1 MGNLLVF
8 LKANFFHVAPILAAG
23 IFAIAILLERIPA
36 LLWIYPMGRQAE
48 FFARLRDLVMGD
60 RIAEAVAL
68 CEASRSKLS
77 AQIAKEGLLR
87 AHQPEALIEDEL
99 EIAVRSAGQ
108 RVLRR
113 TQFLS
118 TIANV
123 STLLGLFGTI
133 VGLIQSFDAVGSASA
148 QERAN
153 LLAAGIST
161 SMNSTM
167 LGLAV
172 AIPCMVAFSYL
183 MNHTNRLIEETE
195 QAAIRTMAL
204 IRQRAY
210 SSELEVSDA
219 RRSKAA

>member
-1 MGNLLVF
+1 MGNILVF
-8 LKANFFHVAPILAAG
+8 LKTNFFHVAPILLAG
-23 IFAIAILLERIPA
+23 AFALAIMLERIPA
-36 LLWIYPMGRQAE
+36 LLWIYPMGKQAE

-68 CEASRSKLS
+68 CEANKSKLT

-87 AHQPEALIEDEL
+87 AHQPEDLIEDEL
-99 EIAVRSAGQ
+99 EIAVRTAAQ
-108 RVLRR
+108 RVVRR
-113 TQFLS
+113 TGFLA

-133 VGLIQSFDAVGSASA
+133 VGLIQSFEAVGGASA

-153 LLAAGIST
+153 LLAQGIST

-172 AIPCMVAFSYL
+172 AIPCMIAFSYL
-183 MNHTNRLIEETE
+183 MNHTNRLVEETE

-204 IRQRAY
+204 IRQRCYAA
-210 SSELEVSDA
+210 EIEVSDA
-219 RRSKAA
+219 RRGKAA

>member
-1 MGNLLVF
+1 MGNLIVF

-23 IFAIAILLERIPA
+23 AFAIAIMAERIPA
-36 LLWIYPMGRQAE
+36 LLWVYPMAKQAE

-60 RIAEAVAL
+60 RVAEAVAL
-68 CEASRSKLS
+68 CEASRSKLT

-87 AHQPEALIEDEL
+87 AHQPESLIEDEL
-99 EIAVRSAGQ
+99 EIAVRSAAQ

-153 LLAAGIST
+153 LLAQGIST

-195 QAAIRTMAL
+195 QAAVRTMAL
-204 IRQRAY
+204 IRQRSYA
-210 SSELEVSDA
+210 SEIEVSDA
-219 RRSKAA
+219 RRSRAA